1 MKTEFDVGQTVW
13 SSKEYYKWVTLARI
27 IIDADGITYEDLNGN
42 HHSPESLSTEEPS
55 ITHEQFLNAVNATP
69 LESQARKNLVDVWE
83 IVQEC
88 FKEVHKCTT
97 TED

>member
-42 HHSPESLSTEEPS
+42 HHSPESLSAEEPS
-55 ITHEQFLNAVNATP
+55 ITFLQFMNVVNANP
-69 LESQARKNLVDVWE
+69 LESMDLESKVWE

-88 FKEVHKCTT
+88 FKEVQK
-97 TED
+97 